1 MSEEATGISRSE
13 HKIYQN
19 MFQNLLESEIIV
31 VQIIQMQRQEK
42 NTLRFVDDEPKVW
55 GYS

>member
-1 MSEEATGISRSE
+1 
-13 HKIYQN
+13 